1 MRQPNMTKK
10 IFQSIFTVALVVL
23 LASIGIATSILY
35 DYFNDSQVK
44 QLKAELSLVANTV
57 NEVGVEY
64 FENFD
69 STVFRFTVVDTDG
82 TVLYDTQANANEMEN
97 HANREEI
104 AEAFKDGTGSSARNS
119 STLTE
124 KTFYEAVLLQNGD
137 VLRIS
142 VSQLTVGGLIL
153 GMLPAIIAIILI
165 AAAVAGILSH
175 TMAKKITEPL
185 MQLDLEHPTDNST
198 YEELTPILTKINKQ
212 HKQIKSHMET
222 LRRKSDEFE
231 QIISSMNEGLVLLD
245 EHGMVLSMNAAAK
258 KIFAVKKD
266 VKDNDFL
273 LVDRTS
279 KMSKAIWN
287 ALDGNHSEY
296 TEERNGSEY
305 QFTVNS
311 IQSGGKVLGTVIL
324 VFDITDRAFAERNRQ
339 EFTANVTHELK
350 TPLQSII
357 GSAELLENG
366 LVKPEDT
373 SRFVGNI
380 RKEATRLVSL
390 INDIIRL
397 SQLDEKHDPA
407 TETVELTEVAK
418 EVVEVLTVSAAK
430 KNVELSIEGY
440 PCTIYGV
447 RRYIYEIIYNLCD
460 NAIRYNV
467 DGGKVEIEI
476 GKNNNRAVI
485 SVKDTGIGIAPEHQS
500 RIFERFYRVDKSHSK
515 ETGGT
520 GLGLS
525 IVKHAVQYHGATI
538 NLESEQGKGT
548 TVRIIF

>member
-1 MRQPNMTKK
+1 MTKK
-10 IFQSIFTVALVVL
+10 IFHSIFTVALVVL
-23 LASIGIATSILY
+23 LASIGIATSFLY

-44 QLKAELSLVANTV
+44 QLKAELSLVADTV

-82 TVLYDTQANANEMEN
+82 TVLYDTQAKPSEMDN
-97 HANREEI
+97 HADREEI
-104 AEAFKDGTGSSARNS
+104 VEAFKDGKGSSARNS

-124 KTFYEAVLLQNGD
+124 RTFYEAVRLENGD

-142 VSQLTVGGLIL
+142 VSQLTVGALIL
-153 GMLPAIIAIILI
+153 GMLPAIIAIILV
-165 AAAVAGILSH
+165 AAVVAGILSH
-175 TMAKKITEPL
+175 TMAKKVTEPL
-185 MQLDLEHPTDNST
+185 MQLDLEHPSDNST
-198 YEELTPILTKINKQ
+198 YEELTPILTKVHRQ
-212 HKQIKSHMET
+212 HKQIKSQMET

-231 QIISSMNEGLVLLD
+231 QIVSSMNEGLVLLD
-245 EHGMVLSMNAAAK
+245 EHGMVLSMNTAAK

-266 VKDNDFL
+266 VKGSDFL

-311 IQSGGKVLGTVIL
+311 IESDGRVLGAVIL
-324 VFDITDRAFAERNRQ
+324 VFDISDRAFAERNRQ

-373 SRFVGNI
+373 TRFVGNI

-397 SQLDEKHDPA
+397 SQLDENNEPA

-418 EVVEVLTVSAAK
+418 EAVEVLTVSAAK
-430 KNVELSIEGY
+430 RNVELIIEGE
-440 PCTIYGV
+440 PQTIFGV

-467 DGGKVEIEI
+467 DGGKVEIKI
-476 GKNNNRAVI
+476 GKDNGHAVV

-525 IVKHAVQYHGATI
+525 IVKHAVQYHSGKVT
-538 NLESEQGKGT
+538 LESEVGKGT
-548 TVRIIF
+548 TITIRF

>member
-1 MRQPNMTKK
+1 MTKK
-10 IFQSIFTVALVVL
+10 IFHSIFTVALVVL
-23 LASIGIATSILY
+23 LASIGIATSFLY
-35 DYFNDSQVK
+35 DYFNNSQIS
-44 QLKAELSLVANTV
+44 QLKAELSLVADTV
-57 NEVGVEY
+57 NDVGVEY
-64 FENFD
+64 FENFN
-69 STVFRFTVVDTDG
+69 SSVFRFTVIDADG
-82 TVLYDTQANANEMEN
+82 TVLYDTQAKPSEMEN
-97 HANREEI
+97 HADREEI
-104 AEAFKDGTGSSARNS
+104 AEAFKDGTGSSARS
-119 STLTE
+119 SATLTQ
-124 KTFYEAVLLQNGD
+124 KTFYEAVLLENGN
-137 VLRIS
+137 VLRIAI
-142 VSQLTVGGLIL
+142 SQLTIGSLIMI
-153 GMLPAIIAIILI
+153 MLPAILFIVFVAAI
-165 AAAVAGILSH
+165 VAGVLSH
-175 TMAKKITEPL
+175 TMAKKATEPL
-185 MQLDLEHPTDNST
+185 LELDLENPSENNT
-198 YEELTPILTKINKQ
+198 YEELTPILTKVHRQ
-212 HKQIKSHMET
+212 HRQIKTQMEA

-245 EHGMVLSMNAAAK
+245 EHGMVLSMNQAAK

-266 VKDNDFL
+266 VKGSDFL

-287 ALDGNHSEY
+287 ALEGNHSEY
-296 TEERNGSEY
+296 TEERNGSQY

-311 IQSGGKVLGTVIL
+311 IESEGKVLGAVIL
-324 VFDITDRAFAERNRQ
+324 VFDVSERAFAERNRQ

-373 SRFVGNI
+373 GRFIGNI

-397 SQLDEKHDPA
+397 SQLDENNEPA
-407 TETVELTEVAK
+407 TETVELIEVAK
-418 EVVEVLTVSAAK
+418 EVVEVLTASAAK
-430 KNVELSIEGY
+430 RNIKLSIEGES
-440 PCTIYGV
+440 CTIFGV

-467 DGGKVEIEI
+467 DDGKVIINI
-476 GKNNNRAVI
+476 GQDNGHAVI
-485 SVKDTGIGIAPEHQS
+485 TVKDTGIGIAPEHQS

-525 IVKHAVQYHGATI
+525 IVKHAVQYHNGKVT
-538 NLESEQGKGT
+538 LDSEVGKGT
-548 TVRIIF
+548 TITVCF

>member
-1 MRQPNMTKK
+1 MTKK
-10 IFQSIFTVALVVL
+10 IFRSIFIVALVVL
-23 LASIGIATSILY
+23 LASIGIATSFLY
-35 DYFNDSQVK
+35 DYFSDSQVR
-44 QLKAELSLVANTV
+44 QLKAELAFAADTV
-57 NEVGVEY
+57 NEVGPEY
-64 FENFD
+64 FDNFD

-82 TVLYDTQANANEMEN
+82 TVLYDTQAEAREMEN
-97 HANREEI
+97 HADREEI
-104 AEAFKDGTGSSARNS
+104 SEALANGTGSSSRNS
-119 STLTE
+119 STLTQ
-124 KTFYEAVLLQNGD
+124 KTFYEAVRLEDGR

-142 VSQLTVGGLIL
+142 VSRLSVGALIL
-153 GMLPAIIAIILI
+153 RMLPSICVIVLIAAVFAIIL
-165 AAAVAGILSH
+165 SH
-175 TMAKKITEPL
+175 AMARKITEPL
-185 MQLDLEHPTDNST
+185 MQLDLESPAENAA
-198 YEELTPILTKINKQ
+198 YEELAPMLAKVHKQ
-212 HKQIKSHMET
+212 HKQIKTQTET

-231 QIISSMNEGLVLLD
+231 QIVSSMSEGLVLLD

-258 KIFAVKKD
+258 KIFAVKND
-266 VKDNDFL
+266 VNGSDFL

-279 KMSKAIWN
+279 KMSRAIWN
-287 ALDGNHSEY
+287 ALEGNHSEY
-296 TEERNGSEY
+296 TEERDGNQY

-311 IQSGGKVLGTVIL
+311 IESDGKVLGAVIL
-324 VFDITDRAFAERNRQ
+324 VFDISDRAFAERNRQ

-357 GSAELLENG
+357 GSAELLESG

-397 SQLDEKHDPA
+397 SQLDENSEPP
-407 TETVELTEVAK
+407 TETVELTEVAR
-418 EVVEVLTVSAAK
+418 EVVEVLNVSAAK
-430 KNVELSIEGY
+430 KNIELSLAGE
-440 PCTIYGV
+440 PQTICGV

-467 DGGKVEIEI
+467 EGGKVEIKTVNDN
-476 GKNNNRAVI
+476 GRAAI
-485 SVKDTGIGIAPEHQS
+485 SVTDTGIGIAPEHQS

-525 IVKHAVQYHGATI
+525 IVKHAVLYHGGKVE
-538 NLESEQGKGT
+538 LDSEVGKGT
-548 TVRIIF
+548 KITVTF